1 MADRAPAPLAP
12 EALRAGRGARVIL
25 SSSTLARYVSR
36 NFLLNFLVL
45 MAMLL
50 GVIYIFETIE
60 LLRRS
65 ANHEQATA
73 GIMFAMSALKLPKV
87 GQQVIPFG
95 ILFGAIYTC
104 WKLNRTHE
112 LVVIRSAGLSA
123 WQFLAPMVLSAL
135 AFGVVATTV
144 INPLSAI
151 FISKYDQ
158 MEIVYLQKNNDL
170 VTVSRTGIWL
180 RQPQDSGYA
189 LMHADNFDKMD
200 WRFNNMT
207 VFFFDKEDNFQRRID
222 SPVAYLRNGQWELK
236 SAVVNDRQEVTRVDS
251 HPMAT
256 DMTPEKIEESFAD
269 PEMLSFWKIP
279 EYINIME
286 QTGLPATRLQIHFQA
301 LLAQPFF
308 LAAMVLL
315 AATFSLRPPRFGGT
329 AIMIVLGVAIGF
341 FIFFME
347 SVLHAFGVSQK
358 IPAYLAAWT
367 PCVVSLLLGMTA
379 LLHMEDG

>member
-1 MADRAPAPLAP
+1 MT
-12 EALRAGRGARVIL
+12 I
-25 SSSTLARYVSR
+25 SSTLARYIGKT
-36 NFLLNFLVL
+36 FLLNFAVL
-45 MAMLL
+45 MLMLL
-50 GVIYIFETIE
+50 GIVFIFDTIE

-65 ANHEQATA
+65 TNHEQASV
-73 GIMFAMSALKLPKV
+73 GLMFIMAALKLPEV

-123 WQFLAPMVLSAL
+123 WQFLAPMVAAAML
-135 AFGVVATTV
+135 FGVFATVV
-144 INPLSAI
+144 INPLSAF

-158 MEIVYLQKNNDL
+158 MEVIYLQKNNDL

-180 RQPQDSGYA
+180 RQPQEKGYA
-189 LMHADNFDKMD
+189 LMHADSFDKHD
-200 WRFNNMT
+200 WQFQNVT
-207 VFFFDKEDNFQRRID
+207 VLFFDREDAFQSRID
-222 SPVAYLRNGQWELK
+222 SRTAFLKEGQWQLQD
-236 SAVVNDRQEVTRVDS
+236 ALVNNRDGAERFDLRQL
-251 HPMAT
+251 PT

-269 PEMLSFWKIP
+269 PEMLSFWRIP
-279 EYINIME
+279 EHINIME
-286 QTGLPATRLQIHFQA
+286 QTGLPTTRLEIHFQS
-301 LLAQPFF
+301 LLAQPFL

-329 AIMIVLGVAIGF
+329 GLMIALGVAIGF

-347 SVLHAFGVSQK
+347 SVLQAFGVSQK
-358 IPAYLAAWT
+358 IPTYLAAWT
-367 PCVVSLLLGMTA
+367 PCAVSLLLGMTA